1 MVVKPTVLNW
11 HREEFAQG
19 KKENI
24 PADALAILEASAEAD
39 KKEDKKPEK
48 KKADVEVTK

>member
-1 MVVKPTVLNW
+1 MVQKPTVRNW

-24 PADALAILEASAEAD
+24 PAEALAILEAEKKE
-39 KKEDKKPEK
+39 KKEDKKEK
-48 KKADVEVTK
+48 KTEDK